1 MFIFLSFNC
10 LPSLTE
16 YLHQESVLALETV
29 PVLVTDC
36 RCNCKR
42 WKFLLQY
49 EGKKN
54 MLPLENSSTTY
65 QTRCKAGHVWCQK
78 KLGQRLEGLGQG
90 EHSVTLTYVRCK
102 SLGAD
107 YIIDSQSPWGIWWGK
122 CIHCSGIDNC
132 HWPFI
137 IFLLVKGT
145 SDYRSWDLMRVN
157 CLSLALVLAK
167 L

>member
-42 WKFLLQY
+42 WTFLLQY
-49 EGKKN
+49 AGKKN

-90 EHSVTLTYVRCK
+90 EHSVTLTYVRWNH
-102 SLGAD
+102 LV
-107 YIIDSQSPWGIWWGK
+107 WTT
-122 CIHCSGIDNC
+122 
-132 HWPFI
+132 
-137 IFLLVKGT
+137 LLTLRFPEAFGGENASIV
-145 SDYRSWDLMRVN
+145 
-157 CLSLALVLAK
+157 LALTTAIGL
-167 L
+167 LLDFFWLREYQITGPGI